1 MPTGRG
7 REMRGVP
14 DLSLDTGAY
23 TIAPSEDKRE
33 WIERTREALAGE
45 RDTDELHD
53 YDVRRDGGGTVV
65 GIHEVK
71 VRLGDEDDPFTCIE
85 WHHEFRA
92 PDGDVLMTL
101 DDGTLA
107 GADGSVLATVERSL
121 LLFGGY
127 RVVGPDGSKLASV
140 SSDGSLLELF
150 SLSTHW
156 SYAVEGTDGQRLAS
170 IGYVRAEGD
179 PAEQALSEVAVA
191 IETGTVPPGG
201 AAGCRLRNPGSARA
215 VRKVAEPGSARRMPT
230 FGFEQVGY
238 SR

>member
-1 MPTGRG
+1 VAPRVQSARRG
-7 REMRGVP
+7 RP
-14 DLSLDTGAY
+14 DDA
-23 TIAPSEDKRE
+23 R
-33 WIERTREALAGE
+33 
-45 RDTDELHD
+45 
-53 YDVRRDGGGTVV
+53 RRDAGRRR
-65 GIHEVK
+65 
-71 VRLGDEDDPFTCIE
+71 RLRPR
-85 WHHEFRA
+85 HR
-92 PDGDVLMTL
+92 
-101 DDGTLA
+101 
-107 GADGSVLATVERSL
+107 ERSL

-170 IGYVRAEGD
+170 IGHVRAEGE

-191 IETGTVPPGG
+191 IETGTVLPGG
-201 AAGCRLRNPGSARA
+201 AAGRRLRNPGSARA